1 MHMEHSKE
9 DEVKKAFDASVVV
22 YVAIMFGVFIIGLN
36 L

>member
-9 DEVKKAFDASVVV
+9 KEIKKAFDASVVV
-22 YVAIMFGVFIIGLN
+22 YVAIMFVVFIIGLN